1 MVEELNKKHEDP
13 KWNNIMNKP
22 KQLNSLSNLLQTS
35 KQRVQV
41 ENLSKV
47 VATKE
52 MDGNP

>member
-1 MVEELNKKHEDP
+1 M
-13 KWNNIMNKP
+13 
-22 KQLNSLSNLLQTS
+22 KQHHDKLKQVNSLSNLLWTS
-35 KQRVQV
+35 KPRVQV